1 MVDRV
6 RLDALV
12 DWMVDGARPSANAH
26 QIIESICGEL
36 VGCGVPVDRFAL
48 FIYTLHPNIAGR
60 RFTWTPGGGVEMTEG
75 RIGLFSTD
83 RYLHNPLPGVVS
95 SQRPVRRR
103 LADPN
108 CPNDYTILDELR
120 GEGFSD
126 YLAQPLVYT
135 TGETNA
141 ASWSSKAPG
150 GFSDE
155 AIAALERVNPPLAR
169 LTETYLLRLNAA
181 RLLSTYVGH
190 NSGDQILR
198 GRVHRGDGEE
208 IDAAMLFADV
218 VGFTSLS
225 NAMAGPEIVAMLN
238 GTFDLLVP
246 PVETRGG
253 EVLKFLG
260 DGFFAIFG
268 LGAAGEARDAVAAA
282 CAAVEEGEA
291 ALAAS
296 PIGETV
302 AIRTAVHVGRFH
314 YGNIGGAN
322 RLDFTAIGAPV
333 NYAARLLAAAST
345 LSCRRVISQSAA
357 SELSGAARKVGELA
371 FKGFS
376 GLHPVYTY

>member
-1 MVDRV
+1 MVDRE

-12 DWMVDGARPSANAH
+12 DWMVDGARPSASAH
-26 QIIESICGEL
+26 QIIDAICKGL
-36 VGCGVPVDRFAL
+36 MASGVPVDRFAL

-60 RFTWTPGGGVEMTEG
+60 RFTWTPKDGVTMSQG
-75 RIGLFSTD
+75 KVGLFSTD
-83 RYLHNPLPGVVS
+83 EYLHNPLPGVVS
-95 SQRPVRRR
+95 SRQPLRRR
-103 LADPN
+103 LADPD
-108 CPNDYTILDELR
+108 CPNDYIIIDELR
-120 GEGFSD
+120 ADGFTD

-141 ASWSSKAPG
+141 ASWSSKAPD

-155 AIAALERVNPPLAR
+155 AIAALQRVNPALAR

-181 RLLSTYVGH
+181 SLLSTYVGH

-208 IDAAMLFADV
+208 IDAAMLFADI
-218 VGFTSLS
+218 VGFTTLS

-253 EVLKFLG
+253 EILKFLG

-268 LGAAGEARDAVAAA
+268 LAGGARSAVSAACGAVA
-282 CAAVEEGEA
+282 EGEA

-296 PIGETV
+296 PIGATV
-302 AIRTAVHVGRFH
+302 SIRSAVHVGRFH
-314 YGNIGGAN
+314 YGNVGGAN

-333 NYAARLLAAAST
+333 NYAARLLAAASA
-345 LSCRRVISQSAA
+345 LSCPRVISQTAA
-357 SELSGAARKVGELA
+357 AELDGAAHQVGELA